1 MDRVS
6 SSRKKKYKF
15 NVIDFLIILAVA
27 AVVGGM
33 ALRYGYYRSE
43 RENMDRDEA
52 TITILASGVSEEMR
66 DAISEGDRISFVN
79 GGEFTSTLETA
90 SSEGASV
97 AFTGNKGEVTL
108 SGSGDTY
115 DVTLVIKTTGTLSST
130 GYRVGG
136 KTDVA
141 IGKTLAVY
149 SPGFVVQGKVINIE
163 TNAARN

>member
-1 MDRVS
+1 MDRI
-6 SSRKKKYKF
+6 SSRRKKRYKF

-27 AVVGGM
+27 AVIGGM
-33 ALRYGYYRSE
+33 VIRYGYYRSE
-43 RENMDRDEA
+43 KENMNRDEA
-52 TITILASGVSEEMR
+52 KITLLVSGVPEEMR
-66 DAISEGDRISFVN
+66 DAISEGARISFVN

-97 AFTGNKGEVTL
+97 TFTGNNGEVVV
-108 SGSGDTY
+108 SDSGDTY
-115 DVTLVIKTTGTLSST
+115 DVTLVIKTSGTLDST

-141 IGKTLAVY
+141 IGKTVAVY

-163 TNAARN
+163 TNAG